1 MTTIYHSGTVITM
14 DGGPDDGPD
23 APECVVT
30 DGARIV
36 YVGGHARAR
45 ELYGAGCDEVDLQG
59 RVLMPAFIDAHG
71 HFMNFGMAARQV
83 DLRECGSI
91 DEIVTALATALAA
104 RPTGDAAPVVG
115 VGYDHNNLPGYR
127 HPTRHDLDRVSTG
140 VPVVAVHRSS
150 HMGVVNSAALAHVG
164 ITATTPDP
172 VGGRFGREAD
182 GVTPDGYVEEISALM
197 IVAEGLADGA
207 RPSLLMPGARTDPRD
222 AIRTAQ
228 DGYLARGITTVQ
240 EGAAAPEEVDAL
252 IAAGADGD
260 LMVDVVAYPIVTA
273 GGLDVLDAHP
283 ERVGAYEGHVRL
295 GGCKMILDGSPQAR
309 SAWLSRPYEVESA
322 GAEGAVAAGDVGAHD
337 DGPGQCCCGYPS
349 LPDDEVGDYIARAV
363 DSVYQVLAHC
373 NGDAASEQ
381 FLTAY
386 AAVAADRP
394 EAAALR
400 PVMIHAQTVR
410 DDQLDRMPA
419 LGMVASFFVGHVWF
433 WGDTHLRNL
442 GAVRGRR
449 ISPVRSALDRGVPV
463 TLHQDAPVTDPDMPV
478 SLAAATTRRS
488 CRGTVVGPEQAVSR
502 YEALRA
508 VTTGSAY
515 QYGEETDKGRI
526 RTGLRAD
533 LIVVDRNPL
542 TCADDDLQGLT
553 VLRTVKDGTTVFTR
567 QEHP

>member
-1 MTTIYHSGTVITM
+1 MATIYHSGTIITM
-14 DGGPDDGPD
+14 DDDPDI
-23 APECVVT
+23 PECVVT
-30 DGARIV
+30 DGDRIV
-36 YVGGHARAR
+36 FVGGYARAR
-45 ELYGAGCDEVDLQG
+45 ELYGAGCDGVDLRG
-59 RVLMPAFIDAHG
+59 RVLMPAFVDAHG

-83 DLRECGSI
+83 DLRSCGSV
-91 DEIVTALATALAA
+91 DEIVAALTAALAE
-104 RPTGDAAPVVG
+104 RPAEDTAPVVG

-127 HPTRHDLDRVSTG
+127 HPDRHDLDQVSTG

-150 HMGVVNSAALAHVG
+150 HMGVVNSAALTQVG

-172 VGGRFGREAD
+172 VGGRFGRETD
-182 GVTPDGYVEEISALM
+182 GVTPDGYIEEISGLM

-222 AIRTAQ
+222 AILTAQ
-228 DGYLARGITTVQ
+228 EKYLARGITTVQ
-240 EGAAAPEEVDAL
+240 EGAAVPEEVDAL
-252 IAAGADGD
+252 IVAGEDGD
-260 LMVDVVAYPIVTA
+260 LVVDVVAYPIVTA

-283 ERVGAYEGHVRL
+283 ERVGGYQGHVRL

-309 SAWLSRPYEVESA
+309 SAWLSRPYAAAEA
-322 GAEGAVAAGDVGAHD
+322 GGAHD

-349 LPDDEVGDYIARAV
+349 LPDDEVEDYIARAV
-363 DSVYQVLAHC
+363 DSGYQVLAHC

-394 EAAALR
+394 DAAGLR

-442 GAVRGRR
+442 GDERGRR

-463 TLHQDAPVTDPDMPV
+463 TLHQDAPVTDPDLPV

-508 VTTGSAY
+508 VTAGSAY
-515 QYGEETDKGRI
+515 QYGEDADKGRI
-526 RTGLRAD
+526 RPSLRAD

-567 QEHP
+567 QEQP

>member
-1 MTTIYHSGTVITM
+1 MTTIYHSGTVLTM

-45 ELYGAGCDEVDLQG
+45 ELYGAGCDEIDLQG

-91 DEIVTALATALAA
+91 DEIVAALAA
-104 RPTGDAAPVVG
+104 ALADRPAGDAAPVVG

-182 GVTPDGYVEEISALM
+182 GATPDGYVEEISALM

-207 RPSLLMPGARTDPRD
+207 RPSLLMPGARTDQRD

-252 IAAGADGD
+252 IAAGVDGD
-260 LMVDVVAYPIVTA
+260 LVVDVVAYPIVTA

-309 SAWLSRPYEVESA
+309 SAWLSRPYEVEGEA
-322 GAEGAVAAGDVGAHD
+322 AQDAVVAGDAGTHD
-337 DGPGQCCCGYPS
+337 HGPGQCCCGYPS
-349 LPDDEVGDYIARAV
+349 LPDDEVEDFIARAV
-363 DSVYQVLAHC
+363 DSGYQVLAHC

-386 AAVAADRP
+386 AAVAADRT

-442 GAVRGRR
+442 GDDRGRR
-449 ISPVRSALDRGVPV
+449 ISPVRSALDRGVRV

-508 VTTGSAY
+508 VTAGSAY

-542 TCADDDLQGLT
+542 TCADEDLQGLT